1 MIAIAARSAF
11 RQGSAAHDCPEDFSL
26 DPCVLLILLF
36 PLSAFGN
43 SMSSNPMSKG
53 SGLIQFGLPI
63 VGVVL
68 VVLLVTG
75 RIG

>member
-1 MIAIAARSAF
+1 MIVLKIFLWILA
-11 RQGSAAHDCPEDFSL
+11 
-26 DPCVLLILLF
+26 VLLILLF